1 MLGMGRGLAG
11 VDARGAPAAMYR
23 THCGR
28 VRWVLRARGVPEHWL
43 EDAVHDAFVAILARF
58 PHRDEAVPL
67 DQWICG
73 IARNVAFTQ
82 RRTLARRARVLA
94 ALPNESVDT
103 GASPEETL
111 SRTRAWAALRR
122 FLEELDDAQREV
134 FVLAEI
140 LGMRIPEVAALGDA
154 PLNTLYSRLRLARKR
169 FSDRFGPAAPQA
181 LLEGCNGAKPS
192 PAVEHRGWVA
202 LATGIPSFRPT
213 AAWPT
218 WVPAVSQR
226 NVATWLVAAA
236 ATVGGVLVVEGDRR
250 PIEDAGVRDRSDARP
265 DREDAPGAAAL
276 ATTTTAAAL
285 PPIARRSPSTD
296 EGSGAGG
303 RARARSP
310 APTAAREDDAGE
322 GGDLAAT
329 TAALLRAKRALTR
342 GDTVAARNE
351 LDAVSERA
359 RRGPLRPEFD
369 ALRRELDCSASRRT
383 CASADDDGIP

>member
-28 VRWVLRARGVPEHWL
+28 VRWVLRARGVPEHSL
-43 EDAVHDAFVAILARF
+43 DDAVHDAFVAILARF

-94 ALPNESVDT
+94 ALPDESLDA

-134 FVLAEI
+134 FVLAEV
-140 LGMRIPEVAALGDA
+140 LGMRIPEVAAIADA

-169 FSDRFGPAAPQA
+169 FSDRFGPAAPQT
-181 LLEGCNGAKPS
+181 LHEGRDGAKPS

-202 LATGIPSFRPT
+202 LATGIPSFGPT
-213 AAWPT
+213 SPWPT

-226 NVATWLVAAA
+226 TVAAWLVAAA
-236 ATVGGVLVVEGDRR
+236 AVGGILVAEGDRR
-250 PIEDAGVRDRSDARP
+250 AIEDGGVIDRSDARQH
-265 DREDAPGAAAL
+265 REDAPGAAAL

-285 PPIARRSPSTD
+285 PPIHARSASSD

-310 APTAAREDDAGE
+310 APSAAREADAGDA
-322 GGDLAAT
+322 GDLGAT

-342 GDTVAARNE
+342 GDTVTARTE

-359 RRGPLRPEFD
+359 RSGPLRPEFD
-369 ALRRELDCSASRRT
+369 ALRRELDCSASGRA
-383 CASADDDGIP
+383 CASTDDDGIP